1 MSAIKLSGSIN
12 NEFLSSPTLD
22 DDGAHDDKKTTIEV
36 NRSLLLNS
44 FI

>member
-1 MSAIKLSGSIN
+1 
-12 NEFLSSPTLD
+12 EFLSSPTLD